1 MQKAF
6 SMDIKL
12 NLVSRLP
19 NSVRNKDQVVQDT
32 HWTADF
38 VGKWR
43 DGRSMEEILMTFVR
57 RGL

>member
-1 MQKAF
+1 
-6 SMDIKL
+6 MDIKL

-38 VGKWR
+38 VGKRR
-43 DGRSMEEILMTFVR
+43 DGRSMEEILMIFIR
-57 RGL
+57 HGL